1 MNWVGVGGMTGA
13 ASPGNGF
20 AFDFNSS
27 GISLGAQSQLVW
39 PRMSQTDVQRYTKVF
54 VEVDNDRDG
63 KITGEEA
70 RNLFLSWLLPREV
83 QVEPFFMQII
93 CSWQLLI
100 TGNDDIVYICNLSEV
115 LKQVWDL
122 SDQDNDGMLSLREFC
137 IALHLMERYI

>member
-1 MNWVGVGGMTGA
+1 MNWVGVGGMIGA

-20 AFDFNSS
+20 AFDSNSS

-54 VEVDNDRDG
+54 VEVDKDRDG

-93 CSWQLLI
+93 CSW
-100 TGNDDIVYICNLSEV
+100 
-115 LKQVWDL
+115 
-122 SDQDNDGMLSLREFC
+122 
-137 IALHLMERYI
+137 